1 VLGRRALNRATLERQ
16 LLLRRWRLPAAD
28 AVQQLAGLNAQDP
41 NPAYT
46 ALWAR
51 LEGFG
56 QDALTGL
63 LYDRRVV
70 RSSLLRGTQHLV
82 SAADFRWLRPT
93 LQPVLDRVRQAS
105 FGRRTAGMDL
115 AELAAAGRALLAGR
129 TLTRPQVGRLLA
141 ERWPD
146 RDPNA
151 LAWSL
156 QFLVPLVHP
165 PRAAPGARS
174 APPPSP
180 WPKTGSTP
188 RWRQRPHRGS
198 WSAVTLRPSARLPS
212 WTCRPGPA

>member
-1 VLGRRALNRATLERQ
+1 
-16 LLLRRWRLPAAD
+16 
-28 AVQQLAGLNAQDP
+28 
-41 NPAYT
+41 
-46 ALWAR
+46 
-51 LEGFG
+51 
-56 QDALTGL
+56 
-63 LYDRRVV
+63 
-70 RSSLLRGTQHLV
+70 
-82 SAADFRWLRPT
+82 LRPT
-93 LQPVLDRVRQAS
+93 VQPVLDRVRQAG
-105 FGRRTAGMDL
+105 FGRRTAGLDL

-156 QFLVPLVHP
+156 QFLLPLVHP

-180 WPKTGSTP
+180 WPKTGSAP

-198 WSAVTLRPSARLPS
+198 WSVAERDRSALAEEGAHLLAFATDGGNHDIQLTTPLIVTV
-212 WTCRPGPA
+212 PGGVGCGRRVGSERGPC